1 VTLTPP
7 EVLDS
12 LRAHGVTAR
21 VTAEGRL
28 RIEPV
33 SLLPAELVN
42 AVKSDPSGLA
52 DEIRRRWTP
61 EREDR
66 RRLLLFRQ
74 VASLPTARKLA
85 SQDDTYASLY
95 RAEIEHWREDERR
108 LRAEGFQGCIGSPSY
123 PCPSDAPVRCQT
135 CAKSSR

>member
-12 LRAHGVTAR
+12 LRAHGVTVC

-33 SLLPAELVN
+33 SRLPAELVD
-42 AVKSDPSGLA
+42 AVKSDPSGVA

-66 RRLLLFRQ
+66 RRLLVFRQ
-74 VASLPTARKLA
+74 VASLPTARNLA
-85 SQDDTYASLY
+85 WRDRTYTDQY
-95 RAEIEHWREDERR
+95 RVEIERWLADETD
-108 LRAEGFQGCIGSPSY
+108 LRAGGFEGCIGGIGY
-123 PCPSDAPVRCQT
+123 RCPLDAPVLCRVCF
-135 CAKSSR
+135 KSVR

>member
-33 SLLPAELVN
+33 SRLPAELVD
-42 AVKSDPSGLA
+42 AVKSDPSGVA

-61 EREDR
+61 EREAR
-66 RRLLLFRQ
+66 RRLLVFRQ
-74 VASLPTARKLA
+74 VASLPTARNLA
-85 SQDDTYASLY
+85 DQHVKYDNFYRIEIRRWYA
-95 RAEIEHWREDERR
+95 DERA
-108 LRAEGFQGCIGSPSY
+108 LRNEGLNGCVGGDDCV
-123 PCPSDAPVRCQT
+123 CPPEAPVRCQT
-135 CAKSSR
+135 CVRSNR